1 MRRLLSFGSAIIF
14 LLVIVA
20 AVGYQSKAVENTSVS
35 GPVVVKNPYIK
46 PVKPLVGA
54 VRPDFS
60 LPDVNGELRHVGEW
74 DGKVVV
80 LNFWAT
86 WCPPCLSE
94 IPEFIQLQEKYN
106 DRGLQFVG
114 IALHQSADE
123 IKPYISDVGMN
134 YPSLVG
140 MEAVKDVAKSLGNR
154 FIVLPY
160 TVIIDR
166 ERHVYFIRSGPIKY
180 EEADALINSIL

>member
-1 MRRLLSFGSAIIF
+1 MTIG
-14 LLVIVA
+14 A
-20 AVGYQSKAVENTSVS
+20 AVLFTVVIISATGYQLHLNEDKTPPGPIVVENT
-35 GPVVVKNPYIK
+35 YTK
-46 PVKPLVGA
+46 PVKPLLGA

-86 WCPPCLSE
+86 WCRPCLTE
-94 IPEFIQLQEKYN
+94 IPAFIKLQEKYN

-114 IALHQSADE
+114 IALHDSADE
-123 IKPYISDVGMN
+123 ISPYIDKAGMN
-134 YPSLVG
+134 YPSLLG
-140 MEAVKDVAKSLGNR
+140 MDAVKEVAKSLGNR

-166 ERHVYFIRSGPIKY
+166 DRRIYFIRSGPIKH